1 MISYDKLIQIFKER
15 KITSYTMKNEK
26 ILGQA
31 TWQAIKQGK
40 GGLDHRSI
48 NRLCAYLGVQPGDL
62 MEYVPDPVE
71 PEPNPGAEDN
81 PQE

>member
-1 MISYDKLIQIFKER
+1 MISYEKLIQIFKER

-48 NRLCAYLGVQPGDL
+48 NRLCAYLGCQPGDL

-71 PEPNPGAEDN
+71 PEPNPGEEDN
-81 PQE
+81 QQG

>member
-1 MISYDKLIQIFKER
+1 MISYEKLIQIFRER

-62 MEYVPDPVE
+62 MEYIPDPVE
-71 PEPNPGAEDN
+71 LEPNPGADDN
-81 PQE
+81 QQG